1 MEVYSELDLYSLNQQ
16 NKEVERPYV
25 LLLRNGSEQ
34 IFTSHDNNGTEM
46 PFGVVIPY
54 LITHDDNIQLNPD
67 GHNLYSDKSE
77 FENVIDIL
85 KREFSSKTL
94 EDLLS

>member
-1 MEVYSELDLYSLNQQ
+1 MEVYSELDLYELKQQ
-16 NKEVERPYV
+16 SKEVERPYV

-34 IFTSHDNNGTEM
+34 IFTSYDKSGTEM

-54 LITHDDNIQLNPD
+54 LITYDDNKPLKPEGN
-67 GHNLYSDKSE
+67 NLYSDKNE